1 MKTLDADLQAHLSG
15 GATTLCW
22 CWLMTRLDGTVLGFT
37 DHDTDLCCDGVIYAA
52 ATGLSATDIQSQKD
66 YAVDNMEIAGAFSAA
81 ALTEADLSAGLY
93 DGATVEILRVNW
105 QTPSQYVLIRKG
117 CLGEIKRGHSGFQAE
132 IRGLMQQL
140 HQTVGRS
147 FCYLCDA
154 DVGDSRCGI
163 DITASAYC
171 GSGAISTVT
180 DNRRFTVTDLS
191 AFSTGWFT
199 GGKLSWTSGAN
210 KGLSCEVKRHSKSS
224 AAVSIEIWLA
234 ASQDVAAGDS
244 FTVSVGCNKK
254 FSTCKSKFANAA
266 NHRGFPYM
274 IGNDAV
280 IAYAY
285 GASDLDGGSR
295 YGN

>member
-1 MKTLDADLQAHLSG
+1 MKTLDADFQAHLSS

-22 CWLMTRLDGTVLGFT
+22 CWLVTRLDGVVLGFT
-37 DHDTDLCCDGVIYAA
+37 DHDADLCCDGVTYAA
-52 ATGLSATDIQSQKD
+52 ATGLSATEIQSQKD

-117 CLGEIKRGHSGFQAE
+117 WLGEIKRGHSGFQAE

-140 HQTVGRS
+140 QQSVGRS

-163 DITASAYC
+163 DVTASGLC

-210 KGLSCEVKRHSKSS
+210 KGLSCEVKRHGKSS

-234 ASQDVAAGDS
+234 ASQDVAAGDG
-244 FTVSVGCNKK
+244 FTVTVGCNKK

-285 GASDLDGGSR
+285 GATDLDGGSR